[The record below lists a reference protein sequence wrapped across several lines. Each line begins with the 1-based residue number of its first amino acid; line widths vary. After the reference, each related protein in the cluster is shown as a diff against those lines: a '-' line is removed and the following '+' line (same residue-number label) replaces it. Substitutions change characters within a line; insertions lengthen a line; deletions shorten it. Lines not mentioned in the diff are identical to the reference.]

1 MQQARMKISI
11 AVTVLISVTGH
22 KIIVDVYNSPLSIT
36 QFIFPFP
43 SANKSADYSPIP
55 GRWFK
60 YSFLKDF
67 TLSPQWVVL
76 LDN

>member
-22 KIIVDVYNSPLSIT
+22 KTIVDVYNSPLSIT
-36 QFIFPFP
+36 QLIFPFP
-43 SANKSADYSPIP
+43 SANTSADCSPIP
-55 GRWFK
+55 GRCFK

-67 TLSPQWVVL
+67 TLSP
-76 LDN
+76 